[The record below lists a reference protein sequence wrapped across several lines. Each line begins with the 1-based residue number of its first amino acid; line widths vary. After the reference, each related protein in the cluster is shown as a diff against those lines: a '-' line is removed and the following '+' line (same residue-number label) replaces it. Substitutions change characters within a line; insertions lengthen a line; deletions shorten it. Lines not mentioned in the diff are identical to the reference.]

1 MAVQPHFL
9 LITYPAQGHI
19 NPTLQF
25 AKGLTRIGV
34 LVTLVTSLS
43 AGRRMS
49 KTLFPDGLSFVT
61 FSDGY
66 DDGLQAEDDRDHFT
80 SELKRRGSQTLN
92 ELIVDSAKEGKPV
105 TCLVYTMLLQWA
117 AEVARAQHLPAALL
131 WIQPA
136 TVFDIYYYYFNGYG
150 DIFNN
155 CKDTSYAIE
164 LPGLPPFASRD
175 LPSFVLP
182 SNTYTLA
189 LQLFQEQLE
198 QLNQETNPK
207 VLVNSFDALELV
219 AMNAIEKL
227 NLVGIGPLIPS
238 AFLDGKDPLDKSFG
252 GDLFQGS
259 EDYTEW
265 LNSKTKSSVVYVS
278 FGSILVLPKRQIKE
292 IARGLVDSGLPFLWV
307 IRDEQSKNEVKEEEE
322 EDHLSAC
329 REAILERQGMIVPW
343 CCQVEVLSHPSIGC
357 FVTHCGWN
365 STLESLVSEVP
376 VVAFPH
382 WTDQGTNAKL
392 IADVWKTGVRVV
404 ANEEGI
410 VEGDEIKRCL
420 DLVMAPGKTGEDIRK
435 NAKKWKD
442 LARDAVREGG
452 SSDKNLKAFVQEVGE
467 GSF

>member
-1 MAVQPHFL
+1 
-9 LITYPAQGHI
+9 
-19 NPTLQF
+19 
-25 AKGLTRIGV
+25 
-34 LVTLVTSLS
+34 
-43 AGRRMS
+43 MS
-49 KTLFPDGLSFVT
+49 EF
-61 FSDGY
+61 
-66 DDGLQAEDDRDHFT
+66 
-80 SELKRRGSQTLN
+80 KRRGSQTLN

-105 TCLVYTMLLQWA
+105 TCLVYTMLQHWA

-150 DIFNN
+150 DIFSN

-198 QLNQETNPK
+198 QLSQETNPK
-207 VLVNSFDALELV
+207 VLVNSFDALELG

-238 AFLDGKDPLDKSFG
+238 

-307 IRDEQSKNEVKEEEE
+307 IRDEQNKNEVKEEEEE

-343 CCQVEVLSHPSIGC
+343 CSQVEVLSHPSIGC

-404 ANEEGI
+404 ANEEEI

-467 GSF
+467 GCF